1 VNHKLIM
8 ENWRN
13 FQERSLLTERAIK
26 IERSPDFKE
35 QKPGMF
41 RQGVSEKKK
50 NKLEPGN
57 LDHKFDFTL
66 YYAFVH
72 KDSGDITYDDV
83 HHWEEDYAER
93 YSDEDYDF
101 SISDW
106 SEAHDLVKKLFE
118 KKERKYIESVIDRID
133 RTLELSLKPNQ
144 RRSPYDRYQRMQ
156 TGKWYAYPSH
166 VYAKPNGIIDH
177 SVVWAHEDSA
187 GMAFSDMEEK
197 NQVLKTR
204 RAAGGPRP
212 QEKKSWLQKLTGKE

>member
-1 VNHKLIM
+1 MNHKLIM

-13 FQERSLLTERAIK
+13 FQERSLLLERAIK

-57 LDHKFDFTL
+57 LDHKFKFTL

-72 KDSGDITYDDV
+72 KDSGEIVYDDV
-83 HHWEEDYAER
+83 HHWEKDYAKR
-93 YSDEDYDF
+93 YSDEDLF
-101 SISDW
+101 ISNW

-133 RTLELSLKPNQ
+133 RSLELSLKPDQ
-144 RRSPYDRYQRMQ
+144 RPSPYDRYQRMQ
-156 TGKWYAYPSH
+156 TGKWNVYPSH

-177 SVVWAHEDSA
+177 SVAWAHEDSA
-187 GMAFSDMEEK
+187 GMAFSDMKEK

-204 RAAGGPRP
+204 RAAGGPKP
-212 QEKKSWLQKLTGKE
+212 QEKKSWLQKLTGK